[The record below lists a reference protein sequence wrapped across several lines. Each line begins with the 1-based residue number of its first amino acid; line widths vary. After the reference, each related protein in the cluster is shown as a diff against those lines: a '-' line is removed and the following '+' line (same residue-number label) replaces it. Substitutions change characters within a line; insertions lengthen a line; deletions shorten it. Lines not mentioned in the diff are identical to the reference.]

1 MGVDIVVGD
10 VVTGENLHG
19 RERDLNILWD
29 RIRRNS
35 VLLSSPRR
43 FGKTSLVR
51 EMQRNPRHG
60 LQVVYMDVEGV
71 GSADEF
77 VLKLAG
83 KIDRPYRQRI
93 LERLAG
99 AGKSV
104 EEIGA
109 YGFTARLRESK
120 QNWQE
125 KGSKLLE
132 AIKDQIIVLDE
143 LPMFLLAL
151 ERKSRDIGEFMA
163 WLREVRQEH
172 GVRFILCGSVDIDG
186 VLDRH
191 GLGNSINDLERIAV
205 RPFDTETA
213 LSMVEKILDG
223 YGIARSD
230 GQAEAIVDRIGA
242 GVPYFLQLV
251 LRQII
256 DETDYGRM
264 ELTGDVID
272 KAYKEAV
279 WGKEGRKYFAWY
291 RDRLAVEFQS
301 ERRRRAAESILDSVA
316 TGRCAERDLKTAF
329 RNEAQDDEPA
339 EFGRTINK
347 LKDGFYITSGPSY
360 EFATKILRDW
370 WARERGLDAGL

>member
-1 MGVDIVVGD
+1 MEIVVGD

-19 RERDLNILWD
+19 RERDLDVLWD
-29 RIRRNS
+29 RIRSNS

-51 EMQRNPRHG
+51 EMQRNPRNG
-60 LQVVYMDVEGV
+60 MKMVYMDMEGA

-104 EEIGA
+104 EEIGV
-109 YGFTARLRESK
+109 YGFTARLRESSWS
-120 QNWQE
+120 WQE

-143 LPMFLLAL
+143 LPMFLLTL
-151 ERKSRDIGEFMA
+151 ERKNLDIGGFMA
-163 WLREVRQEH
+163 WLREIRQEH
-172 GVRFILCGSVDIDG
+172 GVRFILCGSVGIDG

-191 GLGNSINDLERIAV
+191 GLGNSINDLERITV
-205 RPFDTETA
+205 RPFDAETA

-223 YGIARSD
+223 YGIAHSD
-230 GQAEAIVDRIGA
+230 NQAKDIVDRIGA

-256 DETDYGRM
+256 NETDYGRM
-264 ELTGDVID
+264 ELTGDTAE
-272 KAYKEAV
+272 KAYEEAV
-279 WGKEGRKYFAWY
+279 WGKEGRKYFVWY
-291 RDRLAVEFQS
+291 RDRLGAEFPS
-301 ERRRRAAESILDSVA
+301 DSCRRAAEYILDSVA
-316 TGRCAERDLKTAF
+316 AGRCEERDLKTAF
-329 RNEAQDDEPA
+329 RNEAQYDEPV
-339 EFGRTINK
+339 EFSRIINK
-347 LKDGFYITSGPSY
+347 LQDGFYITGGPTY
-360 EFATKILRDW
+360 AFATKILRDW
-370 WARERGLDAGL
+370 WARERDLDAGL

>member
-1 MGVDIVVGD
+1 MEIVVGD

-19 RERDLNILWD
+19 RERDLKVLWD

-60 LQVVYMDVEGV
+60 LQVVYMDVEGI

-83 KIDRPYRQRI
+83 KIDRPYRRRI

-104 EEIGA
+104 EEIGL
-109 YGFTARLRESK
+109 YGFTARLRESRGS
-120 QNWQE
+120 WQE
-125 KGSKLLE
+125 KGGKLIE
-132 AIKDQIIVLDE
+132 AVKDQIIVLDE
-143 LPMFLLAL
+143 LPLFLMAL
-151 ERKSRDIGEFMA
+151 ESRNLDVGEFMA
-163 WLREVRQEH
+163 WLREIRQEH
-172 GVRFILCGSVDIDG
+172 GVRFILCGSVGIDG
-186 VLDRH
+186 VLDRC
-191 GLGNSINDLERIAV
+191 GLGNSINDLERIEV
-205 RPFDTETA
+205 PPFDAETA
-213 LSMVEKILDG
+213 LGMVEKILDG
-223 YGIARSD
+223 YGITHA
-230 GQAEAIVDRIGA
+230 GNQAKTIVDSIGA

-251 LRQII
+251 LSRII

-264 ELTGDVID
+264 ELTGDMAE

-279 WGKEGRKYFAWY
+279 WGKEGRRYFAWY
-291 RDRLAVEFQS
+291 RDRLGAEFPS
-301 ERRRRAAESILDSVA
+301 ESRRRAAERILDSVA
-316 TGRCAERDLKTAF
+316 AGRREDRDLKTAF
-329 RNEAQDDEPA
+329 FNEAQDGGPA
-339 EFGRTINK
+339 EFRRTIDR
-347 LKDGFYITSGPSY
+347 LEDGFYITGGPTY

>member
-1 MGVDIVVGD
+1 M
-10 VVTGENLHG
+10 TGKNLHG
-19 RERDLNILWD
+19 RERDLDVLWD
-29 RIRRNS
+29 RIGSNS

-51 EMQRNPRHG
+51 EMQRSPRNG
-60 LQVVYMDVEGV
+60 MKVVYMDVEGA

-93 LERLAG
+93 LEQLAG

-109 YGFTARLRESK
+109 YGFTARLRESERS
-120 QNWQE
+120 WQE
-125 KGSKLLE
+125 KGNKLLE

-143 LPMFLLAL
+143 LPVFLLTL
-151 ERKSRDIGEFMA
+151 ERKNADIGEFMA
-163 WLREVRQEH
+163 WLREARQEH
-172 GVRFILCGSVDIDG
+172 GVRFILCGSVGIDG

-205 RPFDTETA
+205 PPFDAETA
-213 LSMVEKILDG
+213 LDMVEKILDG
-223 YGIARSD
+223 YGIGHAD
-230 GQAEAIVDRIGA
+230 NQAKTIVDSIGA

-251 LRQII
+251 LRQIV

-264 ELTGDVID
+264 ELTGDVVE

-279 WGKEGRKYFAWY
+279 WGKAGRRYFAWY
-291 RDRLAVEFQS
+291 RDRLRAEFPS
-301 ERRRRAAESILDSVA
+301 ERCRRAAECILDSVA
-316 TGRCAERDLKTAF
+316 AGRRTERDLKTAF
-329 RNEAQDDEPA
+329 RNEAERDEPA
-339 EFGRTINK
+339 EFSRTIDK
-347 LKDGFYITSGPSY
+347 LKYGFYITGGPSY

>member
-1 MGVDIVVGD
+1 MEIVVGD

-19 RERDLNILWD
+19 RERDLDVLWD
-29 RIRRNS
+29 RIRSNS

-51 EMQRNPRHG
+51 EMQRNPRNG
-60 LQVVYMDVEGV
+60 MKMVYMDMEGV

-104 EEIGA
+104 EEIGV
-109 YGFTARLRESK
+109 YGFTARLRESSWS
-120 QNWQE
+120 WQE
-125 KGSKLLE
+125 KGRKLLE

-143 LPMFLLAL
+143 LPMFLLTL
-151 ERKSRDIGEFMA
+151 ERKNLDIGGFMA
-163 WLREVRQEH
+163 WLREIRQEH
-172 GVRFILCGSVDIDG
+172 GVRFILCGSVGIDG

-191 GLGNSINDLERIAV
+191 GLGNSINDLERITV
-205 RPFDTETA
+205 RPFDAETA

-223 YGIARSD
+223 YGIAHSD
-230 GQAEAIVDRIGA
+230 NQAKDIVDRIGA

-256 DETDYGRM
+256 NETDYGRM
-264 ELTGDVID
+264 ELTGDTAE
-272 KAYKEAV
+272 KAYEEAV
-279 WGKEGRKYFAWY
+279 WGKEGRKYFVWY
-291 RDRLAVEFQS
+291 RDRL
-301 ERRRRAAESILDSVA
+301 
-316 TGRCAERDLKTAF
+316 G
-329 RNEAQDDEPA
+329 A
-339 EFGRTINK
+339 EFPSDSCRRVGAR
-347 LKDGFYITSGPSY
+347 SG
-360 EFATKILRDW
+360 I
-370 WARERGLDAGL
+370 

>member
-1 MGVDIVVGD
+1 MEIVVGD

-19 RERDLNILWD
+19 RERDLNVLWD

-35 VLLSSPRR
+35 ILLSSPRR

-51 EMQRNPRHG
+51 EMQHNPRHG

-83 KIDRPYRQRI
+83 KMDRPYRQRV
-93 LERLAG
+93 LDRLAG

-120 QNWQE
+120 QNWRE
-125 KGSKLLE
+125 KGSKMLE
-132 AIKDQIIVLDE
+132 AIKDQVVVLDE

-151 ERKSRDIGEFMA
+151 ERKSLDVGEFMA

-172 GVRFILCGSVDIDG
+172 GVRFILCGSVGIDG
-186 VLDRH
+186 VLERC
-191 GLGNSINDLERIAV
+191 GLGNSINDLERIEV
-205 RPFDTETA
+205 QPFDAETS
-213 LSMVEKILDG
+213 LDMVDKILDK
-223 YGIARSD
+223 YEIVRADDQAKTIAD
-230 GQAEAIVDRIGA
+230 MGA

-251 LRQII
+251 LRQVI

-264 ELTGDVID
+264 ELTGDVVE
-272 KAYKEAV
+272 KVYKEAV
-279 WGKEGRKYFAWY
+279 WGDKGRKYFAWY

-301 ERRRRAAESILDSVA
+301 ESRRRAAESILDSVA

-329 RNEAQDDEPA
+329 HNEAQDDEPA
-339 EFGRTINK
+339 EFECTINK
-347 LKDGFYITSGPSY
+347 LKGGFYIKGGPSY